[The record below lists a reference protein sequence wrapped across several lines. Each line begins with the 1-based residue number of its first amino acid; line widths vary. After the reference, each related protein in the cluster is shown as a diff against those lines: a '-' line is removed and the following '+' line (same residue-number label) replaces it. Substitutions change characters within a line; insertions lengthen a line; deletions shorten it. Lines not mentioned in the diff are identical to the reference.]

1 MLSPARAWREYPQR
15 YRLEAARCTG
25 CGKISYP
32 PRVVCPGCHGRE
44 FETVTLSRE
53 GTVVTFTVVHV
64 PPTGFEGQVPL
75 ILVLVEL
82 EEGVRT
88 MVQLADVADPSE
100 VRIGMPVRL
109 EFRKISE
116 DGEAGTINY
125 GHKAVPA

>member
-15 YRLEAARCTG
+15 YRLEASRCTK

-32 PRVVCPGCHGRE
+32 PRVVCPGCRGRQ

-64 PPTGFEGQVPL
+64 PPAGFEGQAPL
-75 ILVLVEL
+75 ILALVEFK
-82 EEGVRT
+82 EGART
-88 MVQLADVADPSE
+88 MVQLADVPDPSQ

-116 DGEAGTINY
+116 EGEAGTIFY